1 MPTWR
6 LKRAEPFGSRRSQIR
21 ESPKSE
27 EPVLGFGKKIDLDKD
42 GKREALQQT
51 LESIAVP
58 ALAKTLGELKGVG
71 TIEANKN
78 GVEIQ
83 IRLPTLALSGKQEL
97 LRTIEES
104 AERALGGAAVQLRVE
119 SGVRAA
125 ASGRYDRPALP
136 GIQNVVLVASGKGGV
151 GKSTVATN
159 LAVALSKLGCR
170 VGLLDADVYGPSLP
184 TMFGFVDGTR
194 PGTAPGQNDERP
206 KIMPLER
213 HGIKLM
219 SLGFLVDTST
229 PMVWRGP
236 MIASAAMQL
245 FRDVVWGEL
254 DYLVVDLPPG
264 TGDIHLTISQQVTV
278 AGSVIVSTP
287 QDVAL
292 ADVIRAKSMF
302 DKVSIPSLGIVENM
316 SYFICA
322 NCDTRHEIFFHGGAQ
337 KAAAKLE
344 IPFLGEIPLE
354 QNVMKGGDHGSP
366 VVLAHPDSAS
376 AAAFV
381 SLAERVATDLADMA
395 LREEVESS
403 APTISIS
410 GAPNAAPAEKKKGGL
425 PIIG

>member
-1 MPTWR
+1 M
-6 LKRAEPFGSRRSQIR
+6 
-21 ESPKSE
+21 
-27 EPVLGFGKKIDLDKD
+27 LGFGKKLDLDKD
-42 GKREALQQT
+42 GKRKALEQA
-51 LESIAVP
+51 LHSIAVP
-58 ALAKTLGELKGVG
+58 ALETTLGELDGVG
-71 TIEANKN
+71 KIEASKN
-78 GVEIQ
+78 GVEIEV
-83 IRLPTLALSGKQEL
+83 RLPTHALLGKDEL
-97 LRTIEES
+97 LRAIEES
-104 AERALGGAAVQLRVE
+104 AAQVIGSTDVQLRV
-119 SGVRAA
+119 SSAVRAA

-194 PGTAPGQNDERP
+194 PGTAPGENAERP

-278 AGSVIVSTP
+278 AGAVIVSTP

-316 SYFICA
+316 SYFICG
-322 NCDTRHEIFFHGGAQ
+322 NCDTRHEIFFHGGAR
-337 KAAAKLE
+337 KAAGKLS
-344 IPFLGEIPLE
+344 IPFLGEVPLE
-354 QNVMKGGDHGSP
+354 QNVMKGGDQGSP
-366 VVLAHPDSAS
+366 VVLEHPGSAS

-381 SLAERVATDLADMA
+381 SLAERVATELAKTA
-395 LREEVESS
+395 WNESSESS

-410 GAPNAAPAEKKKGGL
+410 GAPSAAPAEKKKGGL